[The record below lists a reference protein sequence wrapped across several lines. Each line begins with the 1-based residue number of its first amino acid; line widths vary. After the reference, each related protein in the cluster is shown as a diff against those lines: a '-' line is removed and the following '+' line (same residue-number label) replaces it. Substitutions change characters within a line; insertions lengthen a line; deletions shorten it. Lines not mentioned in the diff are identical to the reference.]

1 MTFFV
6 KRTTAAGR
14 TAWTGSFRTE
24 TGANRERDAW
34 LDAGRAAEVVT
45 STAEVR
51 QQVREWERDVK
62 RRRASLT

>member
-6 KRTTAAGR
+6 KRTDNNGR

-24 TGANRERDAW
+24 SGANRERDAW
-34 LDAGRAAEVVT
+34 LSAGRSAEVVT
-45 STAEVR
+45 SAPEVR
-51 QQVREWERDVK
+51 QQVRAWEADVK